1 MPAYDFRCAK
11 CGKNVTLMISVADYE
26 RKSYKCPKC
35 GSKKLDRRISS
46 VQVQTS
52 KKS

>member
-1 MPAYDFRCAK
+1 MPAYDFRCGK
-11 CGKNVTLMISVADYE
+11 CSKNVTLMLSVSDYE
-26 RKSYKCPKC
+26 RKAFKCPKC

>member
-1 MPAYDFRCAK
+1 MPAYDFKCPK
-11 CGKNVTLMISVADYE
+11 CGKNVTLVLTLNDYQ
-26 RKSYKCPKC
+26 RKAYKCPKC

-46 VQVQTS
+46 FQVQTS